1 MRPLSKRAA
10 RARNRLILAS
20 SALLFPVAG
29 RAAEGMPQLDFGNPL
44 TISQI
49 VWGAIIFVVLY
60 VLLSHWALPKVA
72 TVVDARH
79 ASIAGDLE
87 TARAA
92 KAEADSAVREL
103 TDATR
108 QARAEAQAAVASATQ
123 QAKAEA
129 AAKAAEMNQRLDAQL
144 TEAEGRIGQ
153 ARAAAMGALRQ
164 VAGET
169 ATTVITRL
177 TGRAPDAATVD
188 HAVGNLLTA
197 SGQG

>member
-1 MRPLSKRAA
+1 MRPAAMRA
-10 RARNRLILAS
+10 LILAS
-20 SALLFPVAG
+20 SALLLPVAG
-29 RAAEGMPQLDFGNPL
+29 RAAEKGMPQLDFANPL
-44 TISQI
+44 TVSQV
-49 VWGAIIFVVLY
+49 VWGAIIFVLLY
-60 VLLSHWALPKVA
+60 VLMSRWALPKVA

-79 ASIAGDLE
+79 ASITGDLE
-87 TARAA
+87 TARMA
-92 KAEADSAVREL
+92 KAEADRAVREL

-108 QARAEAQAAVASATQ
+108 QARAEAQAEVASATQ
-123 QAKAEA
+123 RAKAEA

-144 TEAEGRIGQ
+144 VEAEGRIGQ

-169 ATTVITRL
+169 ATAVITRL

-188 HAVGNLLTA
+188 HAVGDLLAA

>member
-1 MRPLSKRAA
+1 MRA
-10 RARNRLILAS
+10 LILAS
-20 SALLFPVAG
+20 SALLLSAAG
-29 RAAEGMPQLDFGNPL
+29 PAEKGMPQLDFANPL
-44 TISQI
+44 TVSQV
-49 VWGAIIFVVLY
+49 VWGAIIFVLLY
-60 VLLSHWALPKVA
+60 VLLSRWALPKVA

-79 ASIAGDLE
+79 ASVANALE

-92 KAEADSAVREL
+92 KAEADGAVQEL
-103 TDATR
+103 TAATR

-129 AAKAAEMNQRLDAQL
+129 AAKAADMNQRLDAQL
-144 TEAEGRIGQ
+144 AEAEGRIGQ
-153 ARAAAMGALRQ
+153 AREAAMGALRQ

-169 ATTVITRL
+169 AAAVITRL

-188 HAVGNLLTA
+188 HAVGDLLAA